1 MKTSKRSENLNGLG
15 AGKAFS
21 KACRECC
28 DAILAEIDN
37 ARKAILAEARKTLHI
52 QERLLRLAVNEAEGL
67 AWQTMYPQLVFP
79 GLAMEKIQ
87 GVVQWIRR
95 QQRIP

>member
-1 MKTSKRSENLNGLG
+1 MKTNVRNDNLNGLG

-21 KACRECC
+21 KACRECYETIM
-28 DAILAEIDN
+28 AQIYN
-37 ARKAILAEARKTLHI
+37 VRNAILAEARKAPHI

-79 GLAMEKIQ
+79 DLAMEKIQ
-87 GVVQWIRR
+87 SLLHWTRR